1 MASKM
6 QPHRH
11 IEKIIKYEVKNTH
24 SLTKSTMQW
33 LRHSY
38 CLTYLFLSF
47 HLSMCLCG
55 FVLPINN

>member
-11 IEKIIKYEVKNTH
+11 IEKTIKYEMRKLH
-24 SLTKSTMQW
+24 SLTKPTMQW

-38 CLTYLFLSF
+38 CLAYLFLSF
-47 HLSMCLCG
+47 HISMCLCG